1 MSSTAWVV
9 ASREAGWY
17 GLPPSAVEPVG
28 NHFESTVDA
37 SGNVDTPTG
46 SCQRGR
52 MAETGLNATAAA
64 LLGLLHE
71 GQMTG
76 GQLMTAAQSRLGP
89 FWTMTRSQVYREL
102 PGLAD
107 RGFVRAG
114 KAGPRSS
121 QPYSVT
127 ASGKRAFTRWLGEP
141 AGHDQLRNPLLLRA
155 VFGEAAGPNRLAELY
170 EQKKG
175 EHTAAL
181 ADVREQLK
189 EAKRDGDQY
198 AQAALDFAVMYH
210 RAVLKWLESAPG
222 R

>member
-1 MSSTAWVV
+1 
-9 ASREAGWY
+9 
-17 GLPPSAVEPVG
+17 
-28 NHFESTVDA
+28 
-37 SGNVDTPTG
+37 
-46 SCQRGR
+46 

-76 GQLMTAAQSRLGP
+76 GQLMSAAQSRLGP
-89 FWTMTRSQVYREL
+89 FWTMTRSQIYREL
-102 PGLAD
+102 PGLAE

-121 QPYSVT
+121 QPYAVT
-127 ASGKRAFTRWLGEP
+127 AAGKRAFTRWLGEP

-155 VFGEAAGPNRLAELY
+155 VFGEAAGPSRLAELY
-170 EQKKG
+170 AAKAE
-175 EHTAAL
+175 EHTTGL
-181 ADVREQLK
+181 ASVRDQLK
-189 EAKRDGDQY
+189 HAKQEGDQY
-198 AQAALDFAVMYH
+198 AQAALEFAVMYH